1 MNGSGGCIK
10 IWMYWTSPFQSGENG
25 KFYIMSISLQFVK
38 RDVTTKCKRQT
49 FSIQRNWLQKDKQEN
64 PNVDCK
70 LDDI

>member
-1 MNGSGGCIK
+1 
-10 IWMYWTSPFQSGENG
+10 
-25 KFYIMSISLQFVK
+25 MSISLQFVK